1 MIAMGLLHT
10 IETMLNVM
18 EDVPG
23 LCTVMEPV
31 VLQVIG
37 YIFENSVMGRLLHL
51 FCSRPLNFNYSL
63 IEFYEETLLLVYEL
77 TKKTISIEMWQVL
90 GVLYTVSLLFKFWLL
105 SFCYDICWNRFSL
118 VTALTISPR

>member
-37 YIFENSVMGRLLHL
+37 YIFENSVMGRLLHFVKL
-51 FCSRPLNFNYSL
+51 QTSNHS
-63 IEFYEETLLLVYEL
+63 
-77 TKKTISIEMWQVL
+77 
-90 GVLYTVSLLFKFWLL
+90 
-105 SFCYDICWNRFSL
+105 
-118 VTALTISPR
+118 